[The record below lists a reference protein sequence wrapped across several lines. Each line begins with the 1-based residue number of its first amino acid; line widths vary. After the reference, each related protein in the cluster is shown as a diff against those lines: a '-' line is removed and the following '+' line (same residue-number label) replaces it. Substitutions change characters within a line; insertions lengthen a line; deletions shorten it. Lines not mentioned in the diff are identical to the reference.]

1 MLPILLPRISLTLI
15 AHLGHCPLQ
24 IRYRHI
30 QLVQLRVLHPDHA
43 PQRVLLICVA
53 VDLILRCVVLGLQVR
68 VLFELLVETPDFL
81 LVEKTLIFVLG
92 GLMD

>member
-1 MLPILLPRISLTLI
+1 MLSILLPCVSLTLI
-15 AHLGHCPLQ
+15 AHLRHRPLQ
-24 IRYRHI
+24 VSNCHI

-43 PQRVLLICVA
+43 PQRVLLLCVE
-53 VDLILRCVVLGLQVR
+53 VDLNLHCVVLGLQVR

-92 GLMD
+92 RLMD